1 MKDELVK
8 AKINGLGQIAHVFGI
23 PNTTGLLFV
32 HGGPGNPNRHK
43 IKDKLSPLFDK
54 FLVCAY
60 DQRGTGGSYHA
71 FPKKADYSIES
82 YVEDI
87 LTWGRLIKRRYSLE
101 KIILVGESWGSA
113 ISVLSLA
120 KSNGLFNAYLGYGQF
135 VSSRESVIWQY
146 EELSKRVDVA
156 KAGLKRP
163 IGGVFETKEQEAL
176 FHSLLYPAFEPKDY
190 PSYKEREVIP
200 FNKSKEYSLWA
211 KRGWRKGTKLL
222 ERLCLPLSAISLPRE
237 FDNPFFICQ
246 GKDDFITPYPVAK
259 AYFEDIKAPRKGFY
273 PFDCGHLPAFEKP
286 MEFCDLLI
294 RLFS

>member
-8 AKINGLGQIAHVFGI
+8 TKINGLGQIAHVFGI
-23 PNTTGLLFV
+23 PNKTGLLFV

-101 KIILVGESWGSA
+101 KLILVGESWGSA

-120 KSNGLFNAYLGYGQF
+120 KANGLFDAYLGYGQF
-135 VSSRESVIWQY
+135 VVE
-146 EELSKRVDVA
+146 KRIHEGTGAHFAPASLVSFQCEVDEA
-156 KAGLKRP
+156 KGRTFR
-163 IGGVFETKEQEAL
+163 VVHT
-176 FHSLLYPAFEPKDY
+176 
-190 PSYKEREVIP
+190 
-200 FNKSKEYSLWA
+200 
-211 KRGWRKGTKLL
+211 
-222 ERLCLPLSAISLPRE
+222 
-237 FDNPFFICQ
+237 
-246 GKDDFITPYPVAK
+246 DFQRY
-259 AYFEDIKAPRKGFY
+259 
-273 PFDCGHLPAFEKP
+273 
-286 MEFCDLLI
+286 
-294 RLFS
+294 